1 MTVARRGRDEK
12 PPMRGTERTGREK
25 EPRVREWERVAC
37 ERRNEPGVGRS
48 PV

>member
-1 MTVARRGRDEK
+1 MTVARHGRDEK
-12 PPMRGTERTGREK
+12 PPMRGTERVGREK